1 MFFHYQI
8 YCRIKGF
15 DNGDDAMFRRK
26 FNYNRNTTASTNARN
41 ERRFPKFEAFDGKT
55 IRNASDLKVYLRRKG
70 FGTVSLD
77 ANLERNE
84 IAYFSDECTL
94 VYNGLDDEI
103 LLEYYEPTTA
113 DEIIADVEE
122 QIGNDDDL
130 SEDDIDDLC
139 RDSCGILSSEYTA
152 CFTLSLPVRI
162 QELEESAEDIDARA
176 EKLNREA
183 MAKASRYLI
192 DKYVL

>member
-1 MFFHYQI
+1 MFHS
-8 YCRIKGF
+8 
-15 DNGDDAMFRRK
+15 K
-26 FNYNRNTTASTNARN
+26 FNYNRNTTASTNTRN
-41 ERRFPKFEAFDGKT
+41 ERRYPNFEAFDGNT

-113 DEIIADVEE
+113 DEIIADVED

-139 RDSCGILSSEYTA
+139 RDSCGILSAEYTA
-152 CFTLSLPVRI
+152 CFTLQLPVSI
-162 QELEESAEDIDARA
+162 QELEESAEDLDAMV

-183 MAKASRYLI
+183 MAKAERYLI
-192 DKYVL
+192 DKFVA

>member
-1 MFFHYQI
+1 
-8 YCRIKGF
+8 
-15 DNGDDAMFRRK
+15 MFRRK
-26 FNYNRNTTASTNARN
+26 FNYNRNTTAITNARN
-41 ERRFPKFEAFDGKT
+41 ERRFPKFKAFDGKT

-77 ANLERNE
+77 ASLERNE

-103 LLEYYEPTTA
+103 LLEYFEPTTA
-113 DEIIADVEE
+113 DEIISDVEE

-152 CFTLSLPVRI
+152 CFTLPLPVSI
-162 QELEESAEDIDARA
+162 QELEESAEDIDAMV
-176 EKLNREA
+176 EKLNRES
-183 MAKASRYLI
+183 MAKAERYLI
-192 DKYVL
+192 DKYVA

>member
-1 MFFHYQI
+1 
-8 YCRIKGF
+8 
-15 DNGDDAMFRRK
+15 MFRRK

-77 ANLERNE
+77 ASLERNE

-94 VYNGLDDEI
+94 VYNGLDDE
-103 LLEYYEPTTA
+103 LSLEYYEPTTA
-113 DEIIADVEE
+113 DEIISDVEE

-139 RDSCGILSSEYTA
+139 RDSCGILSAEYTT

-162 QELEESAEDIDARA
+162 QELEESAEDIDARV

-183 MAKASRYLI
+183 MAKAARYLI
-192 DKYVL
+192 DKYVD

>member
-1 MFFHYQI
+1 MFY
-8 YCRIKGF
+8 
-15 DNGDDAMFRRK
+15 RK
-26 FNYNRNTTASTNARN
+26 FNYNRNTTASTNARNARN

-84 IAYFSDECTL
+84 IAYFSDECAL
-94 VYNGLDDEI
+94 VYNGLEDEI
-103 LLEYYEPTTA
+103 LLEYYEPTTE

-122 QIGNDDDL
+122 QIGKDDDL

-139 RDSCGILSSEYTA
+139 RDSCGILSAEYIT
-152 CFTLSLPVRI
+152 CFTLSLPVSI
-162 QELEESAEDIDARA
+162 QELEESAEDIDARV
-176 EKLNREA
+176 EKMNHEA
-183 MAKASRYLI
+183 MAKAARYLI
-192 DKYVL
+192 DKYVA

>member
-1 MFFHYQI
+1 
-8 YCRIKGF
+8 
-15 DNGDDAMFRRK
+15 MFRHK
-26 FNYNRNTTASTNARN
+26 FNYNRNTTARNARNARN

-70 FGTVSLD
+70 LGTVSLD
-77 ANLERNE
+77 ASLERNE

-94 VYNGLDDEI
+94 VYNGLDDE
-103 LLEYYEPTTA
+103 LSLEYYEPTTA
-113 DEIIADVEE
+113 DEIISDVEE

-139 RDSCGILSSEYTA
+139 RDSCGILSAEYTT

-162 QELEESAEDIDARA
+162 QELEESAEDIDAMV
-176 EKLNREA
+176 EKMNHEA
-183 MAKASRYLI
+183 MAKAARYLI
-192 DKYVL
+192 DKYVA

>member
-1 MFFHYQI
+1 MFY
-8 YCRIKGF
+8 
-15 DNGDDAMFRRK
+15 RK

-41 ERRFPKFEAFDGKT
+41 ERRFPKFEAFDVKI

-122 QIGNDDDL
+122 QTSQDADDL

-139 RDSCGILSSEYTA
+139 RDSCGILSSEYTT
-152 CFTLSLPVRI
+152 CFTLSLPVSI
-162 QELEESAEDIDARA
+162 QELEESAEDIDARV
-176 EKLNREA
+176 EKMNRES
-183 MAKASRYLI
+183 MAKAARYLI
-192 DKYVL
+192 DKYVA

>member
-1 MFFHYQI
+1 
-8 YCRIKGF
+8 
-15 DNGDDAMFRRK
+15 MFRRK
-26 FNYNRNTTASTNARN
+26 FNYNRNTTANARN
-41 ERRFPKFEAFDGKT
+41 EKRFPKFEAFDGKT

-103 LLEYYEPTTA
+103 ALEYYEPTTA
-113 DEIIADVEE
+113 DEIIDDVEE
-122 QIGNDDDL
+122 QIGNDGAL

-139 RDSCGILSSEYTA
+139 RDSCGILSAEYTT
-152 CFTLSLPVRI
+152 CFTLSLPVSI
-162 QELEESAEDIDARA
+162 QDLEESAEDIDARV
-176 EKLNREA
+176 EKMNREA
-183 MAKASRYLI
+183 MAKAARYLI
-192 DKYVL
+192 DKYVA